1 MFVSDEDLEVDVL
14 GVGPQTPLP
23 YDINKARNVMHEC
36 ERHVNLVRIEEG
48 ADDWEDKVTR

>member
-1 MFVSDEDLEVDVL
+1 MFVSDEDIEVDVL